1 MESRHKKIIF
11 GNILICIGIVF
22 FDIYFTYVAYGV
34 PEGFIIFGLL
44 FFLFGTMMKF
54 MILHPEDRKTCIDEK
69 KEEKALIRRWK
80 IKIPIGAIIIILLN
94 IAVFIP
100 TGNSTPWKRVLAQ
113 HAPEIYD
120 GQVWRLISAMFLHEN
135 FGHIFGNMICLFI
148 FAQLTEYLVGTP
160 KFFAAY
166 FLSGISGGILS
177 LLTTPREVYCLGA
190 SGAVFGIAGYLI
202 GLTFHKKEY
211 IFYTISGLIIPFA
224 AIELTTNFV
233 APGNVSVSAH
243 VGGFIGGMIFAIV
256 TGRNTYLKHDIED
269 FERHVF

>member
-1 MESRHKKIIF
+1 MEPRHKKIIT

-22 FDIYFTYVAYGV
+22 FDLFTTYIAYNV
-34 PEGFIIFGLL
+34 PYGYLVFGIMFFIFGVLL
-44 FFLFGTMMKF
+44 KM
-54 MILHPEDRKTCIDEK
+54 MILHPEDRLTCREES
-69 KEEKALIRRWK
+69 KEERHLIGKWH
-80 IKIPIGAIIIILLN
+80 IKIPIGAILIILIN

-100 TGNSTPWKRVLAQ
+100 TGDSTPWKKVLAQ

-120 GQVWRLISAMFLHEN
+120 GQVWRMITAMFLHDN
-135 FGHIFGNMICLFI
+135 FGHIFGNMLCLFI

-166 FLSGISGGILS
+166 FFSGIAGGILS
-177 LLTTPREVYCLGA
+177 LLTTPRDIYCLGA

-211 IFYTISGLIIPFA
+211 IFYTVSRLIIPFA
-224 AIELTTNFV
+224 ALELTTNLI

-243 VGGFIGGMIFAIV
+243 LGGFVGGIIFALI
-256 TGRNTYLKHDIED
+256 TGRKTYLKHDIED